1 VTARQPAVTLPE
13 GNRLQSTA
21 IGMAR
26 LEVAPPRRGAHDS
39 LSSRSK
45 PLRSL
50 RQTLCVL
57 CVFILR
63 FPCAFLALGGA
74 EIFSNRWKTGEKFFQ
89 SLEKSGRI
97 FQPLEKIFPIIGKFG
112 GSFPTI
118 GKFFPII
125 GKFGGGRG
133 EIRLQSKGERN
144 LTPET

>member
-1 VTARQPAVTLPE
+1 MTTRPPAATMPE

-50 RQTLCVL
+50 RQPLCVL

-63 FPCAFLALGGA
+63 FPCAFLALGERTIFSIVGKRA
-74 EIFSNRWKTGEKFFQ
+74 KIFSNHWKGKGTDPLNHALPRAETGENR
-89 SLEKSGRI
+89 SLLAAWKAAHRSV
-97 FQPLEKIFPIIGKFG
+97 Q
-112 GSFPTI
+112 
-118 GKFFPII
+118 
-125 GKFGGGRG
+125 
-133 EIRLQSKGERN
+133 
-144 LTPET
+144 